1 MVIIALITNQG
12 SVGETSKQKIGGR
25 AHEQILYAMHIMII
39 LLVQKKIETCN
50 NSGTLKRKMVI

>member
-1 MVIIALITNQG
+1 MIVIIALITNQG

-39 LLVQKKIETCN
+39 LLVQKKDRN
-50 NSGTLKRKMVI
+50 M